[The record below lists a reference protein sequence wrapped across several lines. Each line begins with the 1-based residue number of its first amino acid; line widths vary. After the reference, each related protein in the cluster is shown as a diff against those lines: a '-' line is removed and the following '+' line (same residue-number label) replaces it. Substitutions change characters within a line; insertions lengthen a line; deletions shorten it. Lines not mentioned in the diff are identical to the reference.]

1 MICPACGTENEPGR
15 KFCLECGTALA
26 RRCEACGAPNAPAAK
41 FCGECGAALTGQT
54 PGATAGPAPTL
65 EPPTA
70 ERRLVSVLFADLV
83 GFTSLS
89 ESRDPEEVRELLS
102 GYFETSRRVIARYGG
117 TVEKFIGDAVMAV
130 WGTPVAQE
138 DDAERAV
145 RAGLELAAAV
155 TAMGQEVGA
164 PDLRARVGVL
174 TGEAAVTLG
183 AEGQGMVAGDLVNTA
198 SRIQSVAEPGQV
210 LVGETTMRVTQVSVA
225 YEDAGL
231 HELKGK
237 GQPLALWRAIRVVAG
252 VGGAMKS
259 EGLEAPFVGRDSEL
273 RMVKD
278 LFHASADEG
287 KAHLVSIVGI
297 AGIGKSRLSWEFYK
311 YFDGLR
317 EVYRWHRG
325 RCLAHGDGVTYWALA
340 EMVRGRVGIEEGEDA
355 ASSRT
360 KLRATV
366 EEFVSDPEERGWI
379 EQRLAHLLGLEERE
393 ARDRTDLFAGWRLF
407 FERIAER
414 DPVVMA
420 FEDMQWADAALLDFV
435 EYLIEWSRNHPI
447 FVITM
452 ARPELLDR
460 RPTWG
465 AGRRNFTSLFLEP
478 LPAEAMRDLLRGLVP
493 GLPGE
498 VEEKILERAEGVPL
512 YAVETVRMLLD
523 RGALIPEGNAY
534 RPAGPIDTLEVP
546 ESLHALIAAR
556 LDGLSQEERR
566 LLQDASVLGKT
577 FTRDGIAALS
587 GTSEDALEPLLASL
601 VRKEVLGIQTD
612 PRSSERGQI
621 GFLQDLVKRVAYE
634 TLSKR
639 DRRERHL
646 AVAAY
651 LGGRVSSGE
660 EDLVEV
666 VASHYVSA
674 YEAMPDAPDAPAIK
688 DQAREALREA
698 GERAAALAG
707 NDAAERYFVQASEI
721 ADDDLAR
728 AQLLERAGSMAH
740 IAGRDVVASQHFTA
754 AIELFE
760 KEGSPHDAARAS
772 TEMADVDWSEG
783 RLQEAL
789 DRLESALPLLSSED
803 PDEDFAALVHQLAR
817 MHYFKG
823 ELDEAGRRVEQALE
837 IAELH
842 AFHSVIAH
850 GLITKSLV
858 LDAAGRPEES
868 KALLKHALEIALEH
882 GEYDAIHRAYNNLAS
897 LLGEDGDQVEA
908 ATEYARRGYALALK
922 LGMGWN
928 AMFVGGKLSYFASLT
943 GDWDEAIAIAEELRS
958 KETDEG
964 ALTVTAM
971 DLRFPI
977 MSIWIHRGDVPAAV
991 KLLEGSESLAGTENL
1006 DWRVIYRARH
1016 SELLLAQ
1023 GRPVEALAMG
1033 QGALSDARA
1042 LGRPF
1047 ERGGFEASVEAAL
1060 QANEPKVADE
1070 IVGEAEALYPGQRSR
1085 TTEAQA
1091 ARFRARLLAAQGR
1104 TGEVEPKFEEATALF
1119 RAIGFKFWL
1128 AVTLLEHG
1136 EWLVEQGRADEAT
1149 PLLDEAEGI
1158 FENLRARPWLER
1170 LATALPQRQV
1180 APA

>member
-15 KFCLECGTALA
+15 KFCLECGASLA
-26 RRCEACGAPNAPAAK
+26 RRCEVCGTSNAPVAK
-41 FCGECGAALTGQT
+41 FCGECGTALTD
-54 PGATAGPAPTL
+54 GAVKAAAPTRDR
-65 EPPTA
+65 EGPTA

-102 GYFETSRRVIARYGG
+102 RYFETSRRVIARYGG

-130 WGTPVAQE
+130 WGTPIAQE

-155 TAMGQEVGA
+155 AAMGEEIGSSK
-164 PDLRARVGVL
+164 LRARVGVL
-174 TGEAAVTLG
+174 TGEAAVTFG

-198 SRIQSVAEPGQV
+198 SRIQSVAEPGTV
-210 LVGETTMRVTQVSVA
+210 LVGETTMRVTQVSIA
-225 YEDAGL
+225 YDDAGL

-237 GQPLALWRAIRVVAG
+237 SEPFALWRAVRVVAG

-259 EGLEAPFVGRDSEL
+259 QGLEAPFVGRDREL

-287 KAHLVSIVGI
+287 KAHLISIVGI

-317 EVYRWHRG
+317 TLFRWHRG
-325 RCLAHGDGVTYWALA
+325 RCLAYGDGVTYWALA
-340 EMVRGRVGIEEGEDA
+340 EMVRGRAGIEEGEDP

-360 KLRATV
+360 KLRTTV
-366 EEFVSDPEERGWI
+366 EQYVTDPDERGWI

-393 ARDRTDLFAGWRLF
+393 ARERTDLFAGWRLF

-452 ARPELLDR
+452 ARPELLER
-460 RPTWG
+460 RSTWG
-465 AGRRNFTSLFLEP
+465 AGKRNFTSLFLEP
-478 LPAEAMRDLLRGLVP
+478 LSAEAMRDLLDGLAP
-493 GLPGE
+493 GLPEE
-498 VEEKILERAEGVPL
+498 VEGKILERAEGVPL

-523 RGALIPEGNAY
+523 RGALIQDGNAY
-534 RPAGPIDTLEVP
+534 RPAGPIDTLDVP

-577 FTRDGIAALS
+577 FTREGIAALS
-587 GTSEDALEPLLASL
+587 GTPEDTLEPMLAGL
-601 VRKEVLGIQTD
+601 VRKEVLGVQAD
-612 PRSSERGQI
+612 PRSPERGQI
-621 GFLQDLVKRVAYE
+621 GFLQDLVKWVAYE

-639 DRRERHL
+639 DRRDRHL
-646 AVAAY
+646 TVAAY
-651 LGGRVSSGE
+651 LEGRVHAGE

-666 VASHYVSA
+666 VASHYLDA
-674 YEAMPDAPDAPAIK
+674 YEAMPDAADAAAIK
-688 DQAREALREA
+688 EQAREALRSA
-698 GERAAALAG
+698 GQRAAALAG
-707 NDAAERYFVQASEI
+707 NDAAEGYFVQASE
-721 ADDDLAR
+721 LANEEPTR
-728 AQLLERAGSMAH
+728 AALLEQAGAMAH
-740 IAGRDVVASQHFTA
+740 IVGRDVAASRHFNA

-760 KEGSPHDAARAS
+760 KEGRPRDAARAS
-772 TEMADVDWSEG
+772 TKMADVDWSEG
-783 RLQEAL
+783 RLQEAV
-789 DRLESALPLLSSED
+789 DRLESALPLLSSDE
-803 PDEDFAALVHQLAR
+803 PDEDYAALLAQLAR

-823 ELDEAGRRVEQALE
+823 ELDECWTRIEQALE
-837 IAELH
+837 IAELRS
-842 AFHSVIAH
+842 FPSVIAH

-858 LDAAGRPEES
+858 LDARSRPEES
-868 KALLKHALEIALEH
+868 RALLTHALEIALEH
-882 GEYDAIHRAYNNLAS
+882 EEYDAVHRAYNNLAS
-897 LLGEDGDQVEA
+897 ILGESGDQVAA
-908 ATEYARRGYALALK
+908 ATEYARRGYELAIK

-928 AMFVGGKLSYFASLT
+928 ATFVGGKLSHFAALT
-943 GDWDEAIAIAEELRS
+943 GDWDEAIALAEELRS
-958 KETDEG
+958 KETEEG
-964 ALTVTAM
+964 PLTVTSM

-977 MSIWIHRGDVPAAV
+977 MYIWIHRGDIAGAEG
-991 KLLEGSESLAGTENL
+991 LLEGSESLVGTENI
-1006 DWRVIYRARH
+1006 DWRTVFRARQ
-1016 SELLLAQ
+1016 SDLLLAQ
-1023 GRPVEALAMG
+1023 GRPHEALTMG

-1047 ERGGFEASVEAAL
+1047 ERGAFEATVEAAL
-1060 QANEPKVADE
+1060 QANERRIADE
-1070 IVGEAEALYPGQRSR
+1070 LVREAEAEPAGRRSR
-1085 TTEAQA
+1085 NIEAHA
-1091 ARFRARLLAAQGR
+1091 ARFRARLLAADGR
-1104 TGEVEPKFEEATALF
+1104 ADEVEPKFQEATDLF
-1119 RAIGFKFWL
+1119 RRIGFKFWL
-1128 AVTLLEHG
+1128 AVALLEHG
-1136 EWLVEQGRADEAT
+1136 EWLVEQGRPEDAA

-1158 FENLRARPWLER
+1158 FETLRARPWLER
-1170 LATALPQRQV
+1170 LAKALPVRQV